1 MNRNMRWVFAL
12 ALLPVAAC
20 SSNTPAPVVAAP
32 PPPLASVD
40 QTFIMTAASIDASEI
55 QASQLAATKARNPR
69 VKAFASKM
77 VTDHTA
83 TTQQLTTIAQSKG
96 VALTATP
103 TDTAQKEEATLE
115 ADKPR
120 AFDHDYIQDQILGH
134 EDAVKAFQ
142 TEIDN
147 GQDADLK
154 AFATSTLPTIKQHLI
169 MAQRLGGVHPE
180 HAESH
185 HAHTHK
191 K

>member
-96 VALTATP
+96 VTLTATP
-103 TDTAQKEEATLE
+103 TDAAQKEEATLQV
-115 ADKPR
+115 DKPR

-142 TEIDN
+142 TEIDS

-169 MAQRLGGVHPE
+169 MAQRLGGVHPQ
-180 HAESH
+180 HAEKSH
-185 HAHTHK
+185 HTHTK
-191 K
+191 